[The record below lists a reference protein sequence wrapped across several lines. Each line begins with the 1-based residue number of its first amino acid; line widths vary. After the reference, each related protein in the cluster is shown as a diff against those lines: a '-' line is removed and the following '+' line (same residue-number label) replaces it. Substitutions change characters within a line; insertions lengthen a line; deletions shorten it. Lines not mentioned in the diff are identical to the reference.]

1 MRIKVLFFIV
11 FTLLNCKS
19 TFAIELE
26 LWEFDKKMDAL
37 EELGDF
43 PSNSPEA
50 QFLSTLKQLDQQLE
64 KYGNSPEL
72 IQQSLTLLETT
83 DFLEE
88 DFPRQTELK
97 FPENFLVGSNLSVS
111 DLANASYF
119 LNSLQDNQLRKLKGI
134 EDLSLADGNLSNINT
149 KVIES
154 IALNPSELIN
164 QLEAMPKL
172 DLVALSAGID
182 GASSTISKTT
192 ETVSSNIEN
201 ATSSLSDAVA
211 SSSNQLSQAASQIQS
226 ATQTLSHAA
235 GAAMAAASYSLDQAA
250 SAIAN
255 TISAGV
261 AVDLDSASQGL
272 GYDNFAA
279 AVDAYNSQYGTNYTV
294 ETAKDAL
301 GQ

>member
-1 MRIKVLFFIV
+1 MRVKLLFLIA
-11 FTLLNCKS
+11 FTLFLSKD
-19 TFAIELE
+19 TLAIELE
-26 LWEFDKKMDAL
+26 LWDFDKKMDAL

-43 PSNSPEA
+43 PVGSPEE
-50 QFLSTLKQLDQQLE
+50 QFLSTLNQLDQQLE

-88 DFPRQTELK
+88 KFPRQTELK

-111 DLANASYF
+111 DLANASFF
-119 LNSLQDNQLRKLKGI
+119 LNSLQSNQLRKLKSI
-134 EDLSLADGNLSNINT
+134 EDLSLAGSKLSYVNA
-149 KVIES
+149 KVVES
-154 IALNPSELIN
+154 IALNPSELIA

-172 DLVALSAGID
+172 DLVALSAGIE
-182 GASSTISKTT
+182 GATSSIT
-192 ETVSSNIEN
+192 ERTEAVSSNIAN
-201 ATSSLSDAVA
+201 SASSLSDAVS
-211 SSSNQLSQAASQIQS
+211 SSSNQLSQAASQIQTV
-226 ATQTLSHAA
+226 TQTLSNAA

-261 AVDLDSASQGL
+261 AVDLDAASQGL

-279 AVDAYNSQYGTNYTV
+279 AVDAYNAQYGTSYSV
-294 ETAKDAL
+294 DEAREAL